1 MEKGQVMER
10 GSRVSPRLERREGE
24 TKSDPFRLLTVW
36 MVAHVATIA
45 REWDSGPGRKSWE
58 AYRQRQGGPSE
69 MAVRRVWLSEVRAP
83 AIRNWTLAAAIEQ
96 GVVSH
101 HDAVLYAMEEGIAG
115 YKRHA
120 VRSDQAA

>member
-1 MEKGQVMER
+1 MEKGQEMDHR
-10 GSRVSPRLERREGE
+10 SRVSTHLERREGE
-24 TKSDPFRLLTVW
+24 HQSDPFRLLTVW

-45 REWDSGPGRKSWE
+45 REWDNGPGRKSWE
-58 AYRQRQGGPSE
+58 AYRQRQGGSSE
-69 MAVRRVWLSEVRAP
+69 MAVRRGWLSEVRAP

-101 HDAVLYAMEEGIAG
+101 HDAVLYAMEEGIGG

-120 VRSDQAA
+120 VRSEQAA